1 MDVNV
6 RSAATS
12 NRAIAM
18 INTRARGIFIPIP
31 GEFFSCQ
38 PWCDDF
44 IVTLVIIVSDGHYL
58 KRESL
63 LRTVIDAGQ
72 RVFNNRVELSL
83 NFEILFLLSR
93 AVCFLT
99 SHGRI
104 GRRCSFSTLW
114 CEKGHGRWSFVFLSF
129 AQSRL
134 LTLATLHCP
143 RSRSWNYANVIRM
156 VP

>member
-1 MDVNV
+1 
-6 RSAATS
+6 
-12 NRAIAM
+12 M
-18 INTRARGIFIPIP
+18 INTRASSSRFPAS
-31 GEFFSCQ
+31 FF
-38 PWCDDF
+38 PTDF
-44 IVTLVIIVSDGHYL
+44 IVTLVIIVLDGHYL

-104 GRRCSFSTLW
+104 GRRSSFSTCVKRDTADDRL
-114 CEKGHGRWSFVFLSF
+114 SSFLSPKV
-129 AQSRL
+129 AS
-134 LTLATLHCP
+134 
-143 RSRSWNYANVIRM
+143 
-156 VP
+156 